1 MLKKFDG
8 EILNNQNI
16 VEVENVS
23 KYFTVNKQY
32 SLKEKL
38 LNYRQEKKQ
47 KVKFTALKDIN
58 IEIPIG
64 STVGLIG
71 HNGSG
76 KSTLLKIIGGILTPN
91 EGEVWRKGR
100 LAALLELGAGF
111 HPDLTGRDNV
121 YLNAAILGMTTAEI
135 DEVFD
140 QIVEFSGIESF
151 INTQVKFYSSGMYVR
166 LAFSVA
172 VHSNPD
178 LLLVDEVLAVGD
190 EPFQQKCMQKIQEFQ
205 KEGKTIVLVSHSA
218 SQVKQICSSVI
229 VLDQGNIIFQGETK
243 EGLEVLQNSYL
254 TAGRLQENQSAYSN
268 DDRSKP
274 SITSVELITTNT
286 SSNSLLLEDSKLV
299 IDLKY
304 FLPQDIGPLVAGLQ
318 IETHEREALYWVD
331 TRMLGIPC
339 PGEKGDHLI
348 SFELEN
354 NNLGSGTYCVVVKLW
369 TNEGKLLDETSPPV
383 KFSVSE
389 QSVGEGPLRLKMQI
403 KAKF

>member
-16 VEVENVS
+16 VEVQNVS

-38 LNYRQEKKQ
+38 LNYQQEKRQ
-47 KVKFTALKDIN
+47 KVKFTALNDVN
-58 IEIPIG
+58 IQIPIG

-121 YLNAAILGMTTAEI
+121 YLNAAILGMSTAEI
-135 DEVFD
+135 DAVFD
-140 QIVEFSGIESF
+140 QIVEFSEIESF

-190 EPFQQKCMQKIQEFQ
+190 EPFQQKCIKKIQEFQ

-218 SQVKQICSSVI
+218 AQVKQICSSVI
-229 VLDQGNIIFQGETK
+229 VLDQGTIIFQGETK
-243 EGLEVLQNSYL
+243 EGLEVLQNNYHSS
-254 TAGRLQENQSAYSN
+254 GRLQENQYAYSN
-268 DDRSKP
+268 EDRTKP
-274 SITSVELITTNT
+274 LISSVELMTLNTT
-286 SSNSLLLEDSKLV
+286 SKSFLEEDSKLS
-299 IDLKY
+299 INLKY
-304 FLPQDIGPLVAGLQ
+304 FLPHDTGPLVAGLQ
-318 IETHEREALYWVD
+318 IETNEREALYWVD
-331 TRMLGIPC
+331 SRMLGIPC
-339 PGEKGDHLI
+339 PGGQGDHLI
-348 SFELEN
+348 TFESEKN
-354 NNLGSGTYCVVVKLW
+354 DLGSGTYCVVVKLW
-369 TNEGKLLDETSPPV
+369 TNAGTLLDETSPPI
-383 KFSVSE
+383 KFTVSE
-389 QSVGEGPLRLKMQI
+389 QSVGEGPLRLDMRI
-403 KAKF
+403 RAKF